1 MQKNKTEII
10 FENENFV
17 AINKPA
23 GLLSIP
29 DREGKEIS
37 LKNILKEKYGQI
49 FTVHRLDRETSG
61 LIVFAKNE
69 AMHKYLSQ
77 LFEERAV
84 EKIYSGIVT
93 GTITEKKGSID
104 APIAENSHKQGV
116 MLIHK
121 RGKQSLTDYVVLEE
135 FGPYSFVQFQIHSG
149 RTHQIRVHMQHIGH
163 PVACDEVYG
172 NGEPVLISSFK
183 KKFRLSKS
191 EETERPILSRLAL
204 HSRQL
209 SFKDANDQTHNLEA
223 PLPKDMSALLQQL
236 RKWKRR

>member
-1 MQKNKTEII
+1 VQKNSPEII
-10 FENENFV
+10 FENEDFIV
-17 AINKPA
+17 INKPA

-29 DREGKEIS
+29 DREAKEIS

-61 LIVFAKNE
+61 LIMFAKNE
-69 AMHKYLSQ
+69 ATHKYLSL

-84 EKIYSGIVT
+84 EKIYTGIVT
-93 GTITEKKGSID
+93 GTLPEKKGSINE
-104 APIAENSHKQGV
+104 PIAENSHKQGV

-121 RGKQSLTDYVVLEE
+121 RGKQSLTDYEVLEE
-135 FGPYSFVQFQIHSG
+135 FGSYSFVQFQIHSG
-149 RTHQIRVHMQHIGH
+149 RTHQIRVHVQHIGH
-163 PVACDEVYG
+163 PIACDAVYG

-183 KKFRLSKS
+183 KKFKLSKS

-204 HSRQL
+204 HSSQL
-209 SFKDANDQTHNLEA
+209 HFKDAKGNTYHFEA

-236 RKWKRR
+236 RKWKR